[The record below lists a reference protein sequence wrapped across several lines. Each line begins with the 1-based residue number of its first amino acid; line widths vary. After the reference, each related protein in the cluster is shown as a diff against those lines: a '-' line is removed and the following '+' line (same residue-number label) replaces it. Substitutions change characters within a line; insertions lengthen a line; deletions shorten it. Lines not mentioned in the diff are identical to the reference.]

1 MIASEN
7 LNSERTFVVYLG
19 QKLRKLR
26 KEQNLTQLD
35 LARQVDIT
43 NGQISTIERG
53 VSSPSIA
60 TLHRI
65 SNVIGVPMS
74 EFFADA
80 PAGQVQ
86 IVRSGKGRRIAG
98 TDVHTKVDVLAAQGR
113 TGGFNALFVE
123 VNPGGTLHMR
133 ARPSAS
139 EACFLYA
146 VAGKCTLQ
154 IEDESY
160 ALEPGDS
167 VHINARREQTIKN
180 AGTGS
185 FQALIVSQQAQIGS
199 EVQTVVTADQD

>member
-80 PAGQVQ
+80 PAGQVRSSA
-86 IVRSGKGRRIAG
+86 VRAPDRRHRRAHQGGR
-98 TDVHTKVDVLAAQGR
+98 V
-113 TGGFNALFVE
+113 GGPGPDRRLQRLFVE